1 MSSPDTAAKPEGLL
15 ASKTKRAPGAAPK
28 FGLLGVFAVTYLAF
42 IYIPVLFLPLFSF
55 NDSTY
60 IAFPLKGFTFEWY
73 IKMTEADGLIR
84 SLMNS
89 IKVGVP
95 VAIISTL
102 LGTLAAKAV
111 TRYRMPGVTPIVS
124 FIMAPLVV
132 PGIIVGIAILIIVN
146 WIGIDLSLFTIGF
159 AHLPGCTA
167 FSMWIMISRLEG
179 FDPAI
184 EEASLDL
191 GIGPWMTFWRVTFP
205 LIMPGVV
212 ASLLLTF
219 TISFDEFILAFF
231 LAGKEATL
239 PIYIYSQLRFPWQL
253 PNVLA
258 MGSLI
263 LMASFVLVYFAE
275 WFRRRGVQLKTTSGV

>member
-1 MSSPDTAAKPEGLL
+1 MTSPDTVAVPERTSAVAHKP
-15 ASKTKRAPGAAPK
+15 APK
-28 FGLLGVFAVTYLAF
+28 RTPKLGPLGIYACVYLAF
-42 IYIPVLFLPLFSF
+42 IYLPVLFLPLFSF

-60 IAFPLKGFTFEWY
+60 IAFPLKGFTLEWY
-73 IKMTEADGLIR
+73 FQAFQSDGLIR
-84 SLMNS
+84 ALMNS

-95 VAIISTL
+95 VAIISTI

-111 TRYRMPGVTPIVS
+111 TRYRMPGKAPVVS

-132 PGIIVGIAILIIVN
+132 PGIIVGIALLIIVN
-146 WIGIDLSLFTIGF
+146 WVGIGLSLFTIAI

-179 FDPAI
+179 FDAAV

-191 GIGPWMTFWRVTFP
+191 GESAWMTFWRITFP
-205 LIMPGVV
+205 LILPGAI

-231 LAGKEATL
+231 LAGADATL
-239 PIYIYSQLRFPWQL
+239 PIFIFSQLRFPAQL
-253 PNVLA
+253 PGVLA
-258 MGSLI
+258 LGTMI
-263 LMASFVLVYFAE
+263 LFVSFVLVYFAE
-275 WFRRRGVQLKTTSGV
+275 WFRRRGVQLQTSSGV